1 MKSMLQLFAA
11 AACVAALTACGGG
24 TKTIPTTPVVA
35 QPDYKLTTTVTGS
48 GLTAEA
54 GDTVTFHYEGYL
66 YDSTKTDGKG
76 AKVQSTVDAGVPKTG
91 TVGVGALPAGTL
103 PVAAGFDLALLGMQ
117 PGGKRT
123 AVLPANLAY
132 GANVLNTT
140 NTSGAVTAPIAA
152 NTPMVFDFTM
162 VTVSK
167 AVFLPGTTF
176 TDMVVGTGATAVVGS
191 TVTVTYTGWLYDP
204 NSATHKGTQFDTNV
218 GGTALAFVV
227 GSTQV
232 VTGFGKGVNGMKVGG
247 KRSIVIP
254 PGEGYGYAGSGDKIP
269 GNATLLFEVELLTVK

>member
-1 MKSMLQLFAA
+1 MKSMLQLIAA
-11 AACVAALTACGGG
+11 AACVAVLTACGGG
-24 TKTIPTTPVVA
+24 TKTTPTTTVVA
-35 QPDYKLTTTVTGS
+35 QPDYKLTTTVVGS

-54 GDTVTFHYEGYL
+54 GDTVTFHFEGYL

-76 AKVQSTVDAGVPKTG
+76 AKVQSTLDAGVPKTG
-91 TVGVGALPAGTL
+91 TVGVGALPTGYL
-103 PVAAGFDLALLGMQ
+103 PVSAGFDLALLGMQ

-132 GANVLNTT
+132 GNVALDAT
-140 NTSGAVTAPIAA
+140 NTKGAVNAPIAA

-162 VTVSK
+162 VTITK
-167 AVFLPGTTF
+167 AVFQPGTTF
-176 TDMVVGTGATAVVGS
+176 TDLVVGTGTTAGVGN

-218 GGTALAFVV
+218 GGTPLAFLV

-232 VTGFGKGVNGMKVGG
+232 VTGFGIGVNGMKVGG
-247 KRSIVIP
+247 KRSVVIP
-254 PGEGYGYAGSGDKIP
+254 PGQGYGYAGSGTTIP
-269 GNATLLFEVELLTVK
+269 GNATLLFEIELLTVK